1 MVADAVPIAVP
12 KARKYAWWRD
22 YAAVIGI
29 GVVLLLVLLAVF
41 APYIAPHD
49 PVIPALRLRL
59 RPPVWMEGG
68 SWTYVLGTDHLG
80 RDILSRII
88 YGSRVSLIAGVA
100 VVAIAGSFGTIVGL
114 ISGFVGGRVD
124 TLMMRWVDVHIAFPG
139 LLISLLIIA
148 VLKPSLGTV
157 IIALS
162 INGWMVFARLV
173 RSIVLSARQLP
184 YVEAAEVIGCKP
196 ARTIFRHILP
206 NLAAPLLT
214 LAVLEFARIVL
225 AEAALSFLG
234 VGIQPP
240 ATSWGL
246 DVASGRNYLFNA
258 WWVVTLPG
266 LAITITVLGV
276 NFLAGWLRVVV
287 DPYEGEKRF
296 ARAVANREA

>member
-1 MVADAVPIAVP
+1 MVAEVASSAVKMRQP
-12 KARKYAWWRD
+12 AWWRD
-22 YAAVIGI
+22 YAAVFGI
-29 GVVLLLVLLAVF
+29 AVVVLLILLAVF

-49 PVIPALRLRL
+49 PVIPSLRLRL
-59 RPPVWMEGG
+59 KPPVWMDGG

-88 YGSRVSLIAGVA
+88 HGSRASLIAGVS

-157 IIALS
+157 VIALS

-196 ARTIFRHILP
+196 VRTIFRHILP

-240 ATSWGL
+240 AMSWGL

-296 ARAVANREA
+296 ARAVANREG

>member
-1 MVADAVPIAVP
+1 MNLPSSLCKPILTLGLFA
-12 KARKYAWWRD
+12 
-22 YAAVIGI
+22 
-29 GVVLLLVLLAVF
+29 F

-49 PVIPALRLRL
+49 PVIPSLRLRL
-59 RPPVWMEGG
+59 KPPVWMDGG

-88 YGSRVSLIAGVA
+88 HGSRASLIAGVS

-157 IIALS
+157 VIALS

-196 ARTIFRHILP
+196 VRTIFRHILP

-240 ATSWGL
+240 AMSWGL

-296 ARAVANREA
+296 ARAVANREG

>member
-1 MVADAVPIAVP
+1 MVADVASSAVKMRQP
-12 KARKYAWWRD
+12 AWWRD
-22 YAAVIGI
+22 YAAVFGI
-29 GVVLLLVLLAVF
+29 AVVVLLILLAVF

-49 PVIPALRLRL
+49 PVIPSLRLRL
-59 RPPVWMEGG
+59 KPPVWMDGG

-88 YGSRVSLIAGVA
+88 HGSRASLIAGVS
-100 VVAIAGSFGTIVGL
+100 VVAVAGSFGTIVGL

-157 IIALS
+157 VIALS

-196 ARTIFRHILP
+196 VRTIFRHILP

-240 ATSWGL
+240 AMSWGL

-296 ARAVANREA
+296 ARAVANREG

>member
-100 VVAIAGSFGTIVGL
+100 VVAIAGTFGTVIGL
-114 ISGFVGGRVD
+114 VSGFVGGRID

>member
-1 MVADAVPIAVP
+1 MQAFRDFWRRYR
-12 KARKYAWWRD
+12 RKTS
-22 YAAVIGI
+22 AVIGL
-29 GVVLLLVLLAVF
+29 VLLLFVF
-41 APYIAPHD
+41 LVAFVGPWIVPGD
-49 PVIPALRLRL
+49 PWDMATMPFLWPGTNAEFPL
-59 RPPVWMEGG
+59 G
-68 SWTYVLGTDHLG
+68 SDTLG
-80 RDILSRII
+80 RDILTGII
-88 YGSRVSLIAGVA
+88 HGSRASLIAGVS

-157 IIALS
+157 VIALS

-196 ARTIFRHILP
+196 VRTIFRHILP

-240 ATSWGL
+240 AMSWGL

-296 ARAVANREA
+296 ARAVANREG

>member
-1 MVADAVPIAVP
+1 MVAEVASSAVKMRQP
-12 KARKYAWWRD
+12 AWWRD
-22 YAAVIGI
+22 YAAVFGI
-29 GVVLLLVLLAVF
+29 AVVVLLILLAAF

-49 PVIPALRLRL
+49 PVIPSLRLRL
-59 RPPVWMEGG
+59 KPPVWMDGG

-88 YGSRVSLIAGVA
+88 HGSRASLIAGVS

-157 IIALS
+157 VIALS

-196 ARTIFRHILP
+196 VRTIFRHILP

-240 ATSWGL
+240 AMSWGL

-296 ARAVANREA
+296 ARAVANREG

>member
-1 MVADAVPIAVP
+1 MVADAATVAAP
-12 KARKYAWWRD
+12 KPRQLAWWRD
-22 YAAVIGI
+22 TAAVIGI
-29 GVVLLLVLLAVF
+29 GVVLLLVLLAIL
-41 APYIAPHD
+41 APYVAPHD
-49 PVIPALRLRL
+49 PVLPSLRTRL
-59 RPPVWMEGG
+59 RPPVWLEGG
-68 SWTYVLGTDHLG
+68 SWRHVFGTDHLG

-88 YGSRVSLIAGVA
+88 YGSRASLIAGVA
-100 VVAIAGSFGTIVGL
+100 VVAIAGSFGTVIGL
-114 ISGFVGGRVD
+114 VSGFRGGRVD

-148 VLKPSLGTV
+148 VLKPSLVTV
-157 IIALS
+157 VIALS

-184 YVEAAEVIGCKP
+184 YVEAAEVIGCRP
-196 ARTIFRHILP
+196 SRTIFRHILP
-206 NLAAPLLT
+206 NLAAPLMT

-246 DVASGRNYLFNA
+246 DVSSGRNYLFNA
-258 WWVVTLPG
+258 WWVVTFPG
-266 LAITITVLGV
+266 LAITITVLGI

-296 ARAVANREA
+296 ARAVANRET

>member
-1 MVADAVPIAVP
+1 MVAEVAAVPP
-12 KARKYAWWRD
+12 KTRKLAWWRD
-22 YAAVIGI
+22 MAAVLGI
-29 GVVLLLVLLAVF
+29 GVVVLLVALALF
-41 APYIAPHD
+41 APYLAPHD
-49 PVIPALRLRL
+49 PVLPALRMRL
-59 RPPVWMEGG
+59 KPPVWMDGG
-68 SWTYVLGTDHLG
+68 TWTYVLGTDHLG

-88 YGSRVSLIAGVA
+88 YGSRVSLIAGIA
-100 VVAIAGSFGTIVGL
+100 VVAIAGTFGTVVGL
-114 ISGFVGGRVD
+114 VSGFVGGRTD
-124 TLMMRWVDVHIAFPG
+124 TLLMRWVDVHIAFPG

-148 VLKPSLGTV
+148 VLQPSLATV

-196 ARTIFRHILP
+196 VRTVFRHILP

-246 DVASGRNYLFNA
+246 DVSSGRNYLFNA

-266 LAITITVLGV
+266 LAITITVMGV
-276 NFLAGWLRVVV
+276 NFFAGWLRVVV

-296 ARAVANREA
+296 ARAVANREG

>member
-1 MVADAVPIAVP
+1 MVADAAPAIAP
-12 KARKYAWWRD
+12 KVRQPAWWRD

-29 GVVLLLVLLAVF
+29 GVVVLLVLLALF

-49 PVIPALRLRL
+49 PVIPSLRLRL
-59 RPPVWMEGG
+59 KPPVWMDGG

-88 YGSRVSLIAGVA
+88 YGSRASLIAGVA
-100 VVAIAGSFGTIVGL
+100 VVIIAGGFGTMIGL
-114 ISGFVGGRVD
+114 VSGFVGGRID
-124 TLMMRWVDVHIAFPG
+124 TLLMRWVDVHIAFPG

-196 ARTIFRHILP
+196 IRTIFRHILP

-240 ATSWGL
+240 ETSWGL
-246 DVASGRNYLFNA
+246 DVSSGRNYLFNA
-258 WWVVTLPG
+258 WWVVTFPG

-276 NFLAGWLRVVV
+276 NFLAGWLRGVV

-296 ARAVANREA
+296 ARAVAAREG

>member
-1 MVADAVPIAVP
+1 VAASALEATTSAHRSAVP
-12 KARKYAWWRD
+12 RD
-22 YAAVIGI
+22 YAGMIGI
-29 GVVLLLVLLAVF
+29 AIVMLLIAVAVF

-49 PVIPALRLRL
+49 PTAVSLRARL
-59 RPPVWMEGG
+59 RPPVWLDGG
-68 SWTYVLGTDHLG
+68 SFTYFLGTDHLG

-88 YGSRVSLIAGVA
+88 YGSRASLLAGVV
-100 VVAIAGSFGTIVGL
+100 VVALAGSIGTAIGL
-114 ISGFVGGRVD
+114 VAGFIGGRVD

-139 LLISLLIIA
+139 LLIALLIIA
-148 VLKPSLGTV
+148 VLKPSLWTV

-162 INGWMVFARLV
+162 INGWMVYARLV

-184 YVEAAEVIGCKP
+184 YVEAAEVVGCKP

-246 DVASGRNYLFNA
+246 DVSSGRDYLYTA
-258 WWVVTLPG
+258 WWVITFPG
-266 LAITITVLGV
+266 LAITITVLGI
-276 NFLAGWLRVVV
+276 NFFASWLRVVV

-296 ARAVANREA
+296 ARAVASREA